1 MDATRTKKR
10 VCVLIALACEHHRPF
25 PDPSDSDAPLPHA
38 AIPTSYAA
46 LRTDSALYVE
56 YEAGELGFYDLSRDP
71 EALTNVAP
79 GLPAALRER
88 WHDVL
93 RANTECRG
101 AQACWDAQ
109 RQTP

>member
-1 MDATRTKKR
+1 M
-10 VCVLIALACEHHRPF
+10 P
-25 PDPSDSDAPLPHA
+25 PLPHA
-38 AIPTSYAA
+38 ANPTSYAA

-101 AQACWDAQ
+101 AQACGDAQ